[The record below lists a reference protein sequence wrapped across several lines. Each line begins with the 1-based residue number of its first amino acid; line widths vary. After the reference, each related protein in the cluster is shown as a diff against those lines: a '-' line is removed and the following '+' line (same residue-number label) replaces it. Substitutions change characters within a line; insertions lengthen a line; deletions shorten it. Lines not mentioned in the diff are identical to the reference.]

1 MPDQNN
7 ILAKGIGKNFNRT
20 ILGTAPLIVF
30 IGPAR
35 CGKSMVLMSLV
46 EYLRANEGSYTVSP
60 NLEYIPNDSQYEQK
74 CEHFME
80 TLEENAVSPNG
91 WKDPLDG
98 TVDEILLDI
107 REGGEN
113 GPTKFRMLEA
123 PGEDFFSLNNP
134 NKDYADYLKA
144 IITKT
149 RKGNYPVYYVMLL
162 DLYTDNNKFND
173 INDSTRT
180 KYESRLIKFFQ
191 EGYDASRGDKVI
203 LLYNKIDLVKGS
215 RDQAMKSILD
225 DYYPSLRK
233 HLKKP
238 FFVFFSVPVFD
249 GVLPY
254 KSGNW
259 KAVQDDEGNS
269 GFVYETDKESERFA
283 KTLWEKLTSRF

>member
-7 ILAKGIGKNFNRT
+7 VPAQGIGKIYNRT

-46 EYLRANEGSYTVSP
+46 EYLSANEETYTVSP
-60 NLEYIPNDSQYEQK
+60 NLEYIPNDSQYAQK
-74 CEHFME
+74 CERFME
-80 TLEENAVSPNG
+80 TLEKNASSPNG

-98 TVDEILLDI
+98 SVNEILLDI
-107 REGGEN
+107 RKGGEN
-113 GPTKFRMLEA
+113 GPTKYRMLEA
-123 PGEDFFSLNNP
+123 PGEDFFSINTP

-144 IITKT
+144 IMNKT
-149 RKGNYPVYYVMLL
+149 RKGSYPVYYVMLL

-191 EGYDASRGDKVI
+191 EGFDANRGDKVI
-203 LLYNKIDLVKGS
+203 LLYNKIDLVRGS
-215 RDQAMKSILD
+215 RKQAMNSILT

-238 FFVFFSVPVFD
+238 FLVFFKVPVFD

-259 KAVQDDEGNS
+259 KRVQDDQGDIK
-269 GFVYETDKESERFA
+269 FTYETDKESEGFA
-283 KTLWEKLTSRF
+283 KILWEKLTSRF